1 MRTILLFILTAC
13 LMPNIQAQSVNP
25 EDTQPDSTNY
35 SNIYVKKIS
44 EDSLQSTYIIW
55 VKKEVKT
62 HYHDHHTEL
71 IYVLGGS
78 GIMTFNDSTFKVNKG
93 DFFMIPMQ
101 THHSVITTSDV
112 PLKVMSIQCPKFDGD
127 RIWVDEQ

>member
-1 MRTILLFILTAC
+1 MRTILLFIVSACFMPALTAQ
-13 LMPNIQAQSVNP
+13 I
-25 EDTQPDSTNY
+25 TQPNLIEPDSANY
-35 SNIYVKKIS
+35 ENIHIKKIV

-55 VKKEVKT
+55 IKKGVRT

-71 IYVLGGS
+71 IFVLDGS
-78 GIMTFNDSTFKVNKG
+78 GEMTFNDSSFAVKKG

-101 THHSVITTSDV
+101 THHSVITTSAA

-127 RIWVDEQ
+127 RIWVEE